1 MAKIVIYVRDHSRG
15 LSVDC
20 RVVGEDGDSDL
31 AQRVA
36 AKTANGLA
44 GHVSVKVKDAVTKSR
59 KGKMNVH

>member
-20 RVVGEDGDSDL
+20 RFEGENGDSEL

-36 AKTANGLA
+36 IKTAAGLA
-44 GHVSVKVKDAVTKSR
+44 GHVSVKVNDAVKKSR
-59 KGKMNVH
+59 KGKVNVH